1 MRAAV
6 LHAPGDIRVEDVPE
20 PDAVPGR
27 ALVRVGAVGVC
38 GSDIPRILT
47 KGTYRHPLIPGHEFA
62 GTVVAAEGVDIAV
75 GQRVTVPPLIPCFRC
90 APCRRGL
97 FSLCRDYSYFGTR
110 EDGAYTELVSVPA
123 SNLLP
128 IPDEVDDLA
137 AASVDPAA
145 IALHAIWRCGLTA
158 GERVAV
164 VGAGPIGLFAVQWAA
179 IMGAGHIAALD
190 VFEEKLALAR
200 ELGATETRDSREAD
214 DLLGSADVVVE
225 TAGVPVAERQAIRLA
240 GSRGRVVFIGI
251 PVEDVTLDPPTFNHL
266 LREEVS
272 LHGAWN
278 SFSAPFPG
286 AEWTISVDMMARG
299 RLRTA
304 EIVSHREKLDR
315 LPEILGWMGRR
326 DRFFS
331 KVMFFPNEE

>member
-6 LHAPGDIRVEDVPE
+6 LHAPGDIRVEEVPE
-20 PDAVPGR
+20 PTPAEGR

-38 GSDIPRILT
+38 GSDIPRILS

-62 GTVVAAEGVDIAV
+62 GTVVATNGVDVPV
-75 GQRVTVPPLIPCFRC
+75 GQRVTIPPLIPCFRC
-90 APCRRGL
+90 APCLRGL

-128 IPDEVDDLA
+128 IPDAVDDVA

-164 VGAGPIGLFAVQWAA
+164 VGAGPIGLFAVQWAG
-179 IMGAGHIAALD
+179 IMGAAHVVAID
-190 VFEEKLALAR
+190 VMEEKLRLAR

-214 DLLGSADVVVE
+214 DLLGTADVVIE
-225 TAGVPVAERQAIRLA
+225 TAGVPVAENQAVRLA
-240 GSRGRVVFIGI
+240 TSRGRVVFIGI
-251 PVEDVTLDPPTFNHL
+251 PVGDVTLEPATFNHM

-286 AEWTISVDMMARG
+286 PEWTVSVEMMARG

-304 EIVSHREKLDR
+304 EVVSHRETLDD
-315 LPEILGWMGRR
+315 LPEILGWMGARE
-326 DRFFS
+326 RFFS